1 MVLSKVFDCR
11 CFFST
16 LVSFH
21 FIRSRG
27 QLSGQLFSIS
37 PNSFQK
43 KVTQKAMRGCSLK
56 YRLCERKPIG
66 QFLCFCKIKLAVI
79 RYSRNRFFFFFRS
92 NNCPAHSVSSS
103 HTLLKAAKHKSKKSK
118 HKHARFPGMPSHRLL
133 GHVVHATMT
142 SQEEVQKFSSDF

>member
-11 CFFST
+11 CFFRLQFLFISSVLGANYLDSCFLLALT
-16 LVSFH
+16 LSK
-21 FIRSRG
+21 
-27 QLSGQLFSIS
+27 
-37 PNSFQK
+37 K

-66 QFLCFCKIKLAVI
+66 KFLCFCKIKLAVI